1 MQPTLD
7 DYLRHNVVHFGD
19 RIAVTIDDEALTHA
33 QLARLVDEARALLG
47 RLIAPGDRVALWL
60 PNSFSWIATFLAVTS
75 LGGVLVPVNTR
86 LTGAELAVI
95 LADAGVRV
103 IVTTPSY
110 RGRSYLKEGHDVGA
124 SLVETIV
131 SVPPGAAPGSPRR
144 TCSASSTPPAPRP
157 NRKA

>member
-47 RLIAPGDRVALWL
+47 RLILPGDRVALWL
-60 PNSFSWIATFLAVTS
+60 PNSFSWIASFLAVTS

-95 LADAGVRV
+95 LADAGL
-103 IVTTPSY
+103 VTRSRSSAP
-110 RGRSYLKEGHDVGA
+110 RGR
-124 SLVETIV
+124 
-131 SVPPGAAPGSPRR
+131 RR
-144 TCSASSTPPAPRP
+144 P
-157 NRKA
+157 